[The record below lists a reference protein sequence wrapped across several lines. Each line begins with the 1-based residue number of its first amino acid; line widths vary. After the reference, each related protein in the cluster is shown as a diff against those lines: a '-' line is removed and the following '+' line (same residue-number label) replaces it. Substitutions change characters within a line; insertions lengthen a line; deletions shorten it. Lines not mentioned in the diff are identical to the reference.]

1 MKKIAS
7 NISKMNRE
15 RKYMYFLSEIRDQ
28 RSEIRDQILDVGFA
42 NIEYSP
48 VDNYLEKNYPFTADI
63 TALGLQTE
71 GNELFSKRY
80 PEVNTVLYDGGIFP
94 FDDKK
99 FDIGWSNAVLEHVG
113 GEDRQILFV
122 KELCR
127 TCKKVFFTTPNRFFP
142 VELHTRL
149 PLVHWLPK
157 SLCDRIYNA
166 LGFKWAT
173 GDAINLLSK
182 RNLKKILKLAG
193 VKSYTIKHNRL
204 LGFTMDFCVVIKD

>member
-1 MKKIAS
+1 
-7 NISKMNRE
+7 
-15 RKYMYFLSEIRDQ
+15 L
-28 RSEIRDQILDVGFA
+28 
-42 NIEYSP
+42 
-48 VDNYLEKNYPFTADI
+48 DNYLEKNYPFTADI

-99 FDIGWSNAVLEHVG
+99 
-113 GEDRQILFV
+113 
-122 KELCR
+122 
-127 TCKKVFFTTPNRFFP
+127 
-142 VELHTRL
+142 
-149 PLVHWLPK
+149 
-157 SLCDRIYNA
+157 
-166 LGFKWAT
+166 WAT

-182 RNLKKILKLAG
+182 RNLKKILNLAG